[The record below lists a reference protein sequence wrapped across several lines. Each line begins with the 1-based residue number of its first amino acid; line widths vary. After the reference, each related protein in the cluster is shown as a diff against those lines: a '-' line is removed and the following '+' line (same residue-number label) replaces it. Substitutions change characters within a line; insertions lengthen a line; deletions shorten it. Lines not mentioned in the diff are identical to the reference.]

1 MAKEHKLN
9 LEHIR
14 HSLAHLLAMA
24 VLKKIPQAQLGIGPV
39 IENGFYY
46 DFELPKPITDTDLP
60 EFEKTMRELIAQKLD
75 FSGEKITPAQAK
87 KIFKDHPFKLE
98 LIKEYSQ
105 EKKQLTAYY
114 TCPTSTNY
122 KLQTTNCFIDLCKGG
137 HAKNTSEINP
147 EAFRLT
153 HIAGAYWRGSEKN
166 PMLTRIYGV
175 AFETKKDLDAYFK
188 IREEAEKW
196 DHKKLGP
203 ELDLF
208 TFSELVGAGL
218 PLWTPKGTL
227 LRDLLD
233 DFVWRLRKKYG
244 YERVDIPHLAKIELY
259 KTSGHW
265 DKFKDELF
273 KITTREGH
281 LFAVKPMNCPH
292 HTQIYARRQWS
303 YRELPQRYASTT
315 KCYRDEQSGELTGL
329 SRARSF
335 TQDDAHVFCRMS
347 QTKEEFL
354 KIWEIV
360 HAFYAAFN
368 LSLRI
373 RLSLRDPKQPEKYL
387 GDQSRWKTAENIL
400 REIASEQKA
409 NTFEGIGEAAFYGP
423 KLDFMAKDSLGRE
436 CQVATIQ
443 LDMNMPDRFNLT
455 CINEKGEKE
464 RIVMI
469 HAAIMGSIERF
480 LSILIEHT
488 AGSFPFWLAPVQ
500 IAVLTV
506 NDSVHPYT
514 NNLIKT
520 LHKKDYRV
528 TLDNRNETI
537 GKKIREA
544 ELQKIPYILIVG
556 NREAETGKVA
566 VRERGKGDLGP
577 MPLEKFIV
585 KMEEEKNPPI

>member
-87 KIFKDHPFKLE
+87 KIFKSQPFKLE
-98 LIKEYSQ
+98 LIKEYTKDGR
-105 EKKQLTAYY
+105 ELTI
-114 TCPTSTNY
+114 Y
-122 KLQTTNCFIDLCKGG
+122 KTGEEFIDLCKGG

-175 AFETKKDLDAYFK
+175 AFKTKNELAEYFK
-188 IREEAEKW
+188 MREEAEKW

-488 AGSFPFWLAPVQ
+488 AGSFPFWLAPIQ
-500 IAVLTV
+500 IAVLTI
-506 NDSVHPYT
+506 NESVGSYVEKIVQE
-514 NNLIKT
+514 LRD
-520 LHKKDYRV
+520 KDYRV
-528 TLDNRNETI
+528 SLDDRNETI